1 MSVQVTLHCDG
12 CNAGPIKAG
21 RVAREFVG
29 SHGDWGLGIWRT
41 HLPPEPADWMM
52 FDPYT
57 QCTYCPVCSEELFGP
72 PVNQD
77 ALAEIPASFDHYAL
91 A

>member
-1 MSVQVTLHCDG
+1 MPVEIRLICSGCATAPVTIGYMRHKFARLG
-12 CNAGPIKAG
+12 NTNFG
-21 RVAREFVG
+21 R
-29 SHGDWGLGIWRT
+29 WRT
-41 HLPPEPADWMM
+41 VLPDAPTGWTM

-77 ALAEIPASFDHYAL
+77 AAAEIPASYDHFAVVR
-91 A
+91 